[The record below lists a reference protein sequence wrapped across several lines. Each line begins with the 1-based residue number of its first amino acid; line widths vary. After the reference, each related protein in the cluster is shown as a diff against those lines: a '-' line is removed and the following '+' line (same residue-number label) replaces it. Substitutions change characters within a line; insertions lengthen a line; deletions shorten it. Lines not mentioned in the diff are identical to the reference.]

1 MANLL
6 AGIDVSLRS
15 HSVQFMNENGDALA
29 SFSVPNNVTG
39 AETLFKR
46 IQFAGGTLHVLPYCV
61 NGVINFLQLD
71 KLLYLFKVNGII
83 HLLDPPEDS

>member
-15 HSVQFMNENGDALA
+15 HSVQFMNDNGDSLA

-39 AETLFKR
+39 AETLCQKLMDTAIKHQCSLVR
-46 IQFAGGTLHVLPYCV
+46 VGMEATSNLGWHLAH
-61 NGVINFLQLD
+61 FLKTNLSQQS
-71 KLLYLFKVNGII
+71 I
-83 HLLDPPEDS
+83 